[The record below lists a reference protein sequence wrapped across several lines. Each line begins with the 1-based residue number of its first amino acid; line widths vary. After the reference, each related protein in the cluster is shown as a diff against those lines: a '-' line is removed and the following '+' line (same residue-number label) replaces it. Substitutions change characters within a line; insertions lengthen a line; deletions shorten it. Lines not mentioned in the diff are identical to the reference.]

1 LVLPRW
7 LERRAAQLGSNS
19 NDEGWDCGV
28 RGSVDG
34 VGDDDAC
41 GSVGGGDDEDSCR
54 SVDKGCEGVCC

>member
-1 LVLPRW
+1 M
-7 LERRAAQLGSNS
+7 GSNS

-41 GSVGGGDDEDSCR
+41 GSVGGGDDDDSCR